1 MADPFADAGFTP
13 RIAPAVSEATTSAQ
27 IDPFAAAGMVPT
39 ALTPSPPQATA
50 DTTVPGGGDNPVFSD
65 SMTGAPMVEGQNR
78 ANEKLLEGATF
89 GMWPYA
95 SAAMKWV
102 GGTPF
107 SQGLQEARDYTA
119 QSSKELPVPSAIMEG
134 AGSLIPTLGTFGA
147 LNPAE
152 NVVARAI
159 PYAGRP
165 LAQALIGGTL
175 GGASA
180 AGQDVGAGTT
190 QNLGSDVKS
199 GATTGAILG
208 GAAPVVGSVLQAVPN
223 VAQSGVAALS
233 NIVTGGGRD
242 AVAGQIARE
251 VSGDFANTAARSPLP
266 DLTLRTA
273 QATGNPGIAGL
284 DRTLASTPGAQAA
297 SAGDL
302 VANGRTPNQM
312 GALARALVGTNASIE
327 PAVLTNQASARGVQA
342 INGVDAALAD
352 VEKQKWS
359 TPALQAVGTTLPGF
373 NGPAIAGGVAQDV
386 AQFPASWRNAVTGPQ
401 NTLGPFLDELHELGP
416 SATVPEI
423 NSVRSRLLGV
433 ARDAASGPTPDAVT
447 AAAANRMAGSITDR
461 MANDPALAGEP
472 ATVTPIKYET
482 AIGPD
487 GQPVS
492 VKTGGMR
499 MPAGAPNTA
508 AQNDYQ
514 AARDFTRQYRTAVG
528 YPEFDS
534 ILNPNAAGNVAG
546 NAEKQ
551 FGQFFDLAGGT
562 NAGLQRLQTVAD
574 LARNVGAAPQASELQ
589 GAAQDY
595 MRSAV
600 LRTARGRNGLDAT
613 GAPMIS
619 PATLA
624 STINRA
630 MPAISGTPMTAPIAG
645 DVQAAGNAAELLN
658 RPSTLRGDANSTT
671 FEKLRNR
678 DLVSA
683 LVGQSGS
690 SALGAAAGGYVAGEH
705 GPDAVPWYLRVPG
718 GMLAGAMLGQRVG
731 PSLGSAVAHT
741 PVLKGLV
748 EGPAS
753 DIERRLA
760 GGLADP
766 AEWQRLLATQMATG
780 PRIGAPGAV
789 SAFVPRAAQAAIP
802 AISGGG
808 TR

>member
-13 RIAPAVSEATTSAQ
+13 RIAPTAQ

-39 ALTPSPPQATA
+39 ALTPSAPKATA
-50 DTTVPGGGDNPVFSD
+50 DTTVPGGGDNPVFAD

-89 GMWPYA
+89 GMWPYV
-95 SAAMKWV
+95 SGAMKWV

-342 INGVDAALAD
+342 INGIDDALSGVERNLWQAPALAS
-352 VEKQKWS
+352 VRTLS
-359 TPALQAVGTTLPGF
+359 GPGIAAGVG
-373 NGPAIAGGVAQDV
+373 QDV
-386 AQFPASWRNAVTGPQ
+386 AQFPASWRDAVTGPQ
-401 NTLGPFLDELHELGP
+401 GRLRPFLGELNDLGPNASIAD
-416 SATVPEI
+416 V

-433 ARDAASGPTPDAVT
+433 ARDAASGPTPDSVT
-447 AAAANRMAGSITDR
+447 AAAANRMAASIVDR
-461 MANDPALAGEP
+461 MGVDPA
-472 ATVTPIKYET
+472 I
-482 AIGPD
+482 
-487 GQPVS
+487 
-492 VKTGGMR
+492 
-499 MPAGAPNTA
+499 AGAPASWQTMPNRNALPSAVRVPAIPPNPA
-508 AQNDYQ
+508 AWNAYQ

-528 YPEFDS
+528 FPEFDN
-534 ILNPNAAGNVAG
+534 ILNPNTAGNAAG

-551 FGQFFDLAGGT
+551 FGQFFDLPGGT
-562 NAGLQRLQTVAD
+562 NAGLQRLQGVAD
-574 LARNVGAAPQASELQ
+574 LARTSGAAPQADELQ

-595 MRSAV
+595 MRSAA
-600 LRTARGRNGLDAT
+600 LRSARGRNGLDAT
-613 GAPMIS
+613 GAPVIS

-690 SALGAAAGGYVAGEH
+690 SALGAAAGGYAAGEH
-705 GPDAVPWYLRVPG
+705 GPDAVPWYLRVPVG
-718 GMLAGAMLGQRVG
+718 ALAGAMLGQRVG
-731 PSLGSAVAHT
+731 PYLGSAVAHT
-741 PVLKGLV
+741 PVLRGLV

-789 SAFVPRAAQAAIP
+789 SAIVPRAAQAAIP